1 MFSLKYSKA
10 FLKKI
15 DKIPND
21 VRGLIRRKLKSL
33 KAKPFEKSRNI
44 KRLKNTNNY
53 RPRIGDWRII
63 YRVEKKESIIYLIE
77 IDTRGDIYQ

>member
-15 DKIPND
+15 DKIP
-21 VRGLIRRKLKSL
+21 GALKTLIRKKLKAL
-33 KAKPFEKSRNI
+33 KANPVAKSKNI

-53 RPRIGDWRII
+53 RPRIGDWRVI
-63 YRVEKKESIIYLIE
+63 YRIEKKESIIYLIE
-77 IDTRGDIYQ
+77 INTRGDVYK